1 MDSWE
6 CKKKFTRKYFK
17 KKLQIKKTHEEKLT
31 DQTQTHRPS
40 GVNEERSERSGSRK
54 KKDSQD
60 LIIIKEWTHCKGG

>member
-54 KKDSQD
+54 KKGQPRFNNYKRMDT
-60 LIIIKEWTHCKGG
+60 L